1 MENAWILCLKKMLS
15 RMKKIFSANEKK
27 TAKCFRVRRSLPIF
41 ASGLQS
47 RGGRRRGER
56 RVSEC
61 ELAARGV
68 INQQINKQLWGLK

>member
-27 TAKCFRVRRSLPIF
+27 TAKCFRLRRSLPIF

-47 RGGRRRGER
+47 QAEGGDGEARGE
-56 RVSEC
+56 
-61 ELAARGV
+61 
-68 INQQINKQLWGLK
+68 